1 MGAAEESGLPKG
13 ERYRERQ
20 RVIARERSRSTE
32 GRNTMATDP
41 PDRSEP
47 NKAAQPPEN
56 FDEILGK
63 MDEELKCLDE
73 EIQEAEKKSKAVIR
87 DPDP

>member
-1 MGAAEESGLPKG
+1 
-13 ERYRERQ
+13 
-20 RVIARERSRSTE
+20 
-32 GRNTMATDP
+32 MATDP